1 MNNGFPKSIQFRW
14 KWTMAAYNFHWHC
27 FTIII
32 IIHGSGLLISW
43 FVIQYLS
50 FILVYWALQ
59 YVYFEMSQAGPFYSL
74 PFYLVKYDIYC
85 RFSFKFES
93 MLGLDFHIVDMAHG
107 MPMQLNYVLFIFRI
121 DYWKQNIFVSIFSMV
136 SSLFVIFSAN
146 CAFSRENDLVE
157 IASRTRDV
165 APNVCSCY
173 WILYSRWKFDK
184 SHSMHANVVHA
195 IYYSDW
201 ILFFAI
207 PHLYFVLH
215 LLYSNIKLNVCSFL
229 CIYLMLAILF

>member
-27 FTIII
+27 FTIIII

-59 YVYFEMSQAGPFYSL
+59 YVYFEMSLAGPFHFV

-93 MLGLDFHIVDMAHG
+93 KLGLDFHIVDIRFMEC
-107 MPMQLNYVLFIFRI
+107 PCNWTTSCFIFRI
-121 DYWKQNIFVSIFSMV
+121 DYWKQNILYQYFPWYLHYLWYFWTTAHFVEKMI
-136 SSLFVIFSAN
+136 
-146 CAFSRENDLVE
+146 
-157 IASRTRDV
+157 
-165 APNVCSCY
+165 
-173 WILYSRWKFDK
+173 
-184 SHSMHANVVHA
+184 
-195 IYYSDW
+195 
-201 ILFFAI
+201 
-207 PHLYFVLH
+207 
-215 LLYSNIKLNVCSFL
+215 
-229 CIYLMLAILF
+229 

>member
-50 FILVYWALQ
+50 FILVYWAFQ
-59 YVYFEMSQAGPFYSL
+59 YIYFEMSQAGPFHFV

-93 MLGLDFHIVDMAHG
+93 KLGLHFHIVDMVHG
-107 MPMQLNYVLFIFRI
+107 MPMQLNYVLFYISNWLLKTEYFCF
-121 DYWKQNIFVSIFSMV
+121 NIFHGIFIICD
-136 SSLFVIFSAN
+136 IFGQL
-146 CAFSRENDLVE
+146 R
-157 IASRTRDV
+157 
-165 APNVCSCY
+165 
-173 WILYSRWKFDK
+173 IL
-184 SHSMHANVVHA
+184 
-195 IYYSDW
+195 
-201 ILFFAI
+201 
-207 PHLYFVLH
+207 
-215 LLYSNIKLNVCSFL
+215 
-229 CIYLMLAILF
+229 